1 MRIADEAGAPRD
13 AARVRSALRELGVY
27 RRRSSRPGTGHGWQ
41 ALTPSELEVVRLIA
55 RGATNRAAAERLYV
69 SPHTVSTHLKHAFT
83 KLGVTSRL
91 ELARIALT
99 RVESSAT
106 P

>member
-1 MRIADEAGAPRD
+1 
-13 AARVRSALRELGVY
+13 
-27 RRRSSRPGTGHGWQ
+27 
-41 ALTPSELEVVRLIA
+41 
-55 RGATNRAAAERLYV
+55 
-69 SPHTVSTHLKHAFT
+69 VSTHLKHAFT

-99 RVESSAT
+99 RAQSNVV